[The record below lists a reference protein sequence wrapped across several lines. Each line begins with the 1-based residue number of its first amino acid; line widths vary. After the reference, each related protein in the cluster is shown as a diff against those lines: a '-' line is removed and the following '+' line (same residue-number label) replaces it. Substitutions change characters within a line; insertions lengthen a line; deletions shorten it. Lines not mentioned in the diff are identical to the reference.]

1 VQREAN
7 LEIPRFFLTIE
18 ESGFSTWVRNDPFWA
33 IISIHAIGM
42 AALVGASTVIAL
54 RLLGIAPDLPLAPL
68 ERLYRFI
75 WAGFWIQ
82 VVTGVLLLIGYPTK
96 SLTNWDFY
104 LKMVLIAV
112 GMIVMQMIRRRV
124 FSDSS
129 MTEPDMMIKGRALA
143 MWSLFFWLAVVTSG
157 RMLAYTYTNITYPG
171 Y

>member
-1 VQREAN
+1 

-18 ESGFSTWVRNDPFWA
+18 ESGLSMWIRDSPFWA

-54 RLLGIAPDLPLAPL
+54 RLLGVAPDLPLAPL

-75 WAGFWIQ
+75 WWGFWIQ
-82 VVTGVLLLIGYPTK
+82 VVTGLLLLIGYPTK

-104 LKMVLIAV
+104 LKIVLIV
-112 GMIVMQMIRRRV
+112 FGMVAMQLIRKRV
-124 FSDSS
+124 FGDPSRS
-129 MTEPDMMIKGRALA
+129 EADMMNRGRTLA
-143 MWSLFFWLAVVTSG
+143 MLSLLLWLAVVTSG

-171 Y
+171 